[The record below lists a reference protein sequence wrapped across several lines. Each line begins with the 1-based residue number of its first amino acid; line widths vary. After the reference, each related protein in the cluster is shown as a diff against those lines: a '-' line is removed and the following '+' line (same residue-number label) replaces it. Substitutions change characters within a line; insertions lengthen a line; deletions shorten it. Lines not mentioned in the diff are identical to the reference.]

1 MADQILAWLD
11 ARLRLLVFCSL
22 TVVAYVAAIS
32 RNQIM
37 PWVIAALMLA
47 GVVVGVIWPR
57 LLVRS
62 LSVTRL
68 APDRAEEGETIRLE
82 ITVANH
88 GFLPRFM
95 IELVDRLPFIEA
107 THCEFVSREHTIGV
121 ISYVPGGATRQIAI
135 PVTCAKRGFYRLGPM
150 DIASGFPL
158 GLVRARQRRESVTR
172 TLTVYPDIFPI
183 LELPLQGAPSQIH
196 RGGYLLPEG
205 VGAAEFSGLREYRRG
220 DSPRHIHWPSSAR
233 HNELMVKEYEPLASA
248 CLCIALDMSADGNLG
263 GGKESTFEYSIRI
276 AGSIARHGCERKL
289 RTRMLGEGKV
299 RLDISAG
306 SGQTQYQTILDTLAV
321 IEADGDLP
329 YARMIHRIA
338 PQAVAGETV
347 VVFLNTA
354 GSRFAE
360 TLQALGMLRARRVHL
375 LSILFDAKSFGG
387 SGKITSDQEGALLA
401 LGGRCIHVRRGD
413 SLLRTFNP

>member
-1 MADQILAWLD
+1 
-11 ARLRLLVFCSL
+11 
-22 TVVAYVAAIS
+22 
-32 RNQIM
+32 
-37 PWVIAALMLA
+37 
-47 GVVVGVIWPR
+47 
-57 LLVRS
+57 
-62 LSVTRL
+62 
-68 APDRAEEGETIRLE
+68 
-82 ITVANH
+82 
-88 GFLPRFM
+88 
-95 IELVDRLPFIEA
+95 
-107 THCEFVSREHTIGV
+107 
-121 ISYVPGGATRQIAI
+121 
-135 PVTCAKRGFYRLGPM
+135 
-150 DIASGFPL
+150 
-158 GLVRARQRRESVTR
+158 
-172 TLTVYPDIFPI
+172 
-183 LELPLQGAPSQIH
+183 
-196 RGGYLLPEG
+196 
-205 VGAAEFSGLREYRRG
+205 
-220 DSPRHIHWPSSAR
+220 
-233 HNELMVKEYEPLASA
+233 MVKEYEPLASA